1 MFVKI
6 EARILIFPG
15 TYFHFPS
22 TSVPPGTFLRL
33 CRASVAVIV
42 WTLCRAVQRTRM
54 LSVASARSAERGVQL
69 DSVRLLLQVSKSTF
83 NVANS
88 FFQLYS
94 KSSATFRCAVG
105 VSTLCRLLAVP
116 HSCALMRYSY
126 DFNSIR
132 LDCNI
137 DCMVCWYQ
145 PDKTFH
151 RFSSC
156 CGLQHILT
164 KKTIILTNISFA
176 RDCKFDVNF
185 QWLYSF

>member
-22 TSVPPGTFLRL
+22 TSVPPGTFFRL
-33 CRASVAVIV
+33 YRASVAVIV

-105 VSTLCRLLAVP
+105 VSTLCPLLAVP

-132 LDCNI
+132 L

-164 KKTIILTNISFA
+164 KKNYH
-176 RDCKFDVNF
+176 FD
-185 QWLYSF
+185 